1 MLKPLA
7 HSLTHMHTFPKT
19 RSNSPNSYLFFR
31 VSAYAWS
38 IKHDHDY
45 AVFILFS
52 AFIAVFLSL
61 ALSPLPFS
69 YIDMLWAYG
78 FYLESISGKN
88 VEAPKTNGFTVHFW
102 CVFLFRLIFIF
113 SLSNGYSTATE
124 QQRHR
129 GTSKHKRELTFSRLK
144 RAREMIETISKKF
157 RNLLFL
163 TMRRFPTFLVAIRIL
178 FTLANACHWL
188 SFGPQPLPFDCE
200 WKITNSD
207 YVEKSLKFQIS
218 SFCDRL
224 HSGLWVFLISIFKS
238 FEVAKN
244 FDKSKH
250 LFIYCWALYL
260 IYVIL
265 LKVTEYLQQ
274 YWLGDSDIGNG
285 QDL

>member
-178 FTLANACHWL
+178 FTSCICGSFHFGERLPLIIIWSTAIAIWL
-188 SFGPQPLPFDCE
+188 RMKNNKQ
-200 WKITNSD
+200 
-207 YVEKSLKFQIS
+207 
-218 SFCDRL
+218 RL
-224 HSGLWVFLISIFKS
+224 CG
-238 FEVAKN
+238 
-244 FDKSKH
+244 
-250 LFIYCWALYL
+250 
-260 IYVIL
+260 
-265 LKVTEYLQQ
+265 KVTEIPNKFILRSIAFRLVSFSSLHIQVFRSSKELWQ
-274 YWLGDSDIGNG
+274 VKAPFHLLLGIVPNLCNFLESNRISAAI
-285 QDL
+285 LTRW